1 VKPSPRRKA
10 RELAVQAVYSW
21 QISQNPV
28 NEIEVNFIADNSKR
42 RFDIE
47 YFQQLLRGV
56 TNSVA
61 ELDLAISPH
70 VDRPLDDIDHVEKA
84 ILRVAVFELSEC
96 QDVPYRVVINEAIEL
111 AKSFAAD
118 DSHKFVNGVLDK
130 AVKLIISD
138 CYKQAT
144 HILKENIDSLHLMA
158 QSLVEYE
165 TLDSEQIDDIM
176 AGAKPRA
183 PGSKENKTESK
194 KKNDPSVGDTAEQS

>member
-21 QISQNPV
+21 QISQNSV
-28 NEIEVNFIADNSKR
+28 NDVEVNFIADNSKR

-56 TNSVA
+56 TSSVS

-84 ILRVAVFELSEC
+84 ILRVAVFELSDC

-111 AKSFAAD
+111 AKIFAAD
-118 DSHKFVNGVLDK
+118 DSHKFINGVLDK
-130 AVKLIISD
+130 AVKLIRPQD
-138 CYKQAT
+138 
-144 HILKENIDSLHLMA
+144 
-158 QSLVEYE
+158 
-165 TLDSEQIDDIM
+165 
-176 AGAKPRA
+176 
-183 PGSKENKTESK
+183 
-194 KKNDPSVGDTAEQS
+194 